1 MSDSERP
8 AHHRWVIQSKVF
20 IFYGNGGIFTG
31 EPFERWFQALQG
43 APELRLYVGAAGSGF
58 SFGPQ
63 DRARATEY
71 FKVSKL
77 RFAVITESVRLRLLG
92 QTARLVGMNLGLY
105 GWADSHRPFVEA
117 GFGDREVDQLHET
130 LVKLRVDVDTE
141 LKRSRE
147 ASLREAG

>member
-1 MSDSERP
+1 MSESERP
-8 AHHRWVIQSKVF
+8 AHQRWVIQSKVF
-20 IFYGNGGIFTG
+20 IFYGNGGVFTG
-31 EPFERWFQALQG
+31 EPFERWFQALQA

-105 GWADSHRPFVEA
+105 SWAESHRPFVEA
-117 GFGDREVDQLHET
+117 GFSEPQVDHLLET
-130 LVKLRVDVDTE
+130 LAKLRRDVDAE
-141 LKRSRE
+141 LKQSRQAE
-147 ASLREAG
+147 LSRTG